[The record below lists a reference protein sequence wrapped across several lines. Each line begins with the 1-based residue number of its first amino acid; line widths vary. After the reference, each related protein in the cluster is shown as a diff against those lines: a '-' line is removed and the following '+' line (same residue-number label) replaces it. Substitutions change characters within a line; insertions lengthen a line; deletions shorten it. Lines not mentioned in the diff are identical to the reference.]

1 MMTHQQDILMISH
14 DDTLEAQWVS
24 GWDVEQSIIEGV
36 QGIIIGGV
44 KGVIILNSINRTG
57 AKI

>member
-1 MMTHQQDILMISH
+1 MGIRLGRGTKYNRRCR
-14 DDTLEAQWVS
+14 
-24 GWDVEQSIIEGV
+24 
-36 QGIIIGGV
+36 GIIIGGV

>member
-1 MMTHQQDILMISH
+1 MIYH